1 MTDKDQINTGGAAF
15 PGSQFEPQHA
25 GSNDREP
32 WNHGMTRRDYFAA
45 KAMQGDMAAQ
55 DAESGYYTNATSDET
70 LIDRA
75 KFFYRFADAMIAARG
90 GAQ

>member
-15 PGSQFEPQHA
+15 PFQERNDDGSHHHSHE
-25 GSNDREP
+25 
-32 WNHGMTRRDYFAA
+32 GMTLRDYIAA

-55 DAESGYYTNATSDET
+55 DAESGYYPNATSDET

-75 KFFYRFADAMIAARG
+75 KFFYRFADAMLVARG
-90 GAQ
+90 GSL